1 MRRLLDYAR
10 LENFFKCNNCVIVTN
25 ARAADYVIFITCGFT
40 KTREDECLRKISK
53 LPKDKLIIAG
63 CLPDIAPNRL
73 KEVFNG
79 KIIQTRNLDKI
90 DGLFDEFNVKFNS
103 IPDAHSYMSP
113 LQLFIKNYEFNRIF
127 FKKCLS
133 YMSMCISR
141 MAHVSKKLNK
151 IPEVRKNIKKPKN
164 KETAKLAYLRVS
176 YGCIDQCAYCNISR
190 AVGKL
195 KSKSIDECRHEYSVL
210 LKQGYR
216 NFSLLADNLG
226 AYGLDCA
233 STFEELL
240 LSLSEVD
247 KEFSVSWRLEQLHP
261 KWVIRYKDI
270 LSRYIAEGKI
280 RFLLCPIQ
288 SGSNRILGLMNRNH
302 SVEEITEIFE
312 EFKKLQ
318 PRLYLFTHFIIGFPS
333 ETEED
338 LLASINIAKTIRF
351 NEVQLFPYSDGYD
364 SISSRMSDK
373 IPEEKIHERLKKSV
387 DFFRKEGIFCMCH
400 DV

>member
-1 MRRLLDYAR
+1 
-10 LENFFKCNNCVIVTN
+10 
-25 ARAADYVIFITCGFT
+25 
-40 KTREDECLRKISK
+40 
-53 LPKDKLIIAG
+53 
-63 CLPDIAPNRL
+63 
-73 KEVFNG
+73 
-79 KIIQTRNLDKI
+79 
-90 DGLFDEFNVKFNS
+90 
-103 IPDAHSYMSP
+103 
-113 LQLFIKNYEFNRIF
+113 
-127 FKKCLS
+127 
-133 YMSMCISR
+133 MCISR